1 MARLVIT
8 NKHLNNTMCIE
19 IRLDC
24 VLKMCHSGSNS
35 LHNWEGLCDH
45 FKGKVI
51 FTLTFNYFW
60 ISTPNFE
67 T

>member
-8 NKHLNNTMCIE
+8 KKHQNNTMSVE
-19 IRLDC
+19 MRLDY
-24 VLKMCHSGSNS
+24 VLKMCHSGFNS
-35 LHNWEGLCDH
+35 LDNWEGLCGH

-51 FTLTFNYFW
+51 FTLTFYNFW
-60 ISTPNFE
+60 ISTPIFE